1 MSITSRSFTIS
12 GWFKLLLLLT
22 SQKNS
27 LILEK
32 PSLALL
38 MALMA
43 STRLVVHAEQASGLK
58 FWLWPPVAEKVSPSK
73 VLHYCKQSL
82 QSVSHFQSFH
92 NIGVFQH
99 SHGVNVSKE
108 FLDPGEALFCLV
120 NGLDGYHSPGGSRRI
135 GLGPQNLA

>member
-58 FWLWPPVAEKVSPSK
+58 FWLWPPVAEKVSPAE
-73 VLHYCKQSL
+73 VLHYYQQSL
-82 QSVSHFQSFH
+82 LSVNHFQQFH
-92 NIGVFQH
+92 SIRLVQH
-99 SHGVNVSKE
+99 AHAVN
-108 FLDPGEALFCLV
+108 L
-120 NGLDGYHSPGGSRRI
+120 
-135 GLGPQNLA
+135 